1 MGNSSSVGLGS
12 FIDTNS
18 QREISDKPKRS
29 FTRPIKNLY
38 MRRRFPKLS
47 PMVLKNMGVIVS
59 PNCDGKIQRKREPV
73 EQREP
78 SEIDERSKLSLSVV
92 KEELKPKP
100 SKVKRLSRMLAEL
113 FPHNELG
120 LKPDPYDIDVTK
132 RLRTTQLQIC
142 KEEPSLVESPRKKR
156 KVETSKT
163 KTSKTKVSLK
173 SKKEAKSTP
182 RRRGKR
188 MLLCLAPHNNYS
200 MKDTQLKNT
209 TGRRA
214 RAKKDV
220 QVPQFRSMR
229 KESY

>member
-1 MGNSSSVGLGS
+1 MGNSSSVGMGS

-18 QREISDKPKRS
+18 QRIISDKPKRS

-47 PMVLKNMGVIVS
+47 PMVLLKNMNVIVS
-59 PNCDGKIQRKREPV
+59 PNCDDKIQRKRKRV

-100 SKVKRLSRMLAEL
+100 SKVKKMSRMLAEL

-120 LKPDPYDIDVTK
+120 LKPDPYDIDVTG
-132 RLRTTQLQIC
+132 RLRTTQLPIC
-142 KEEPSLVESPRKKR
+142 KEEPSLGESPRKKR

-163 KTSKTKVSLK
+163 KIMKTKVSLK
-173 SKKEAKSTP
+173 FKKEAKSTP

-200 MKDTQLKNT
+200 IKDTQLKNT
-209 TGRRA
+209 TGRRVRA
-214 RAKKDV
+214 RKDV
-220 QVPQFRSMR
+220 
-229 KESY
+229 